1 MREEGEIWEEASGR
15 KFTKVDGKRQQIT
28 KIPPKGFDKCD
39 DCEKLI
45 LKTIDQQTYNR
56 FKKCKYCQIDFEM
69 KLKREDKRSGTTK
82 WEDWVK
88 EQEEKRWEAVLAEY
102 ESEMDGVEMCK
113 ILKGDKRTS
122 HIPFLMLTAKTD
134 IEFEKIGL
142 DVGAWD
148 YIAKPFNTN
157 HLIQK
162 IKNIIETRNHFKS
175 FLFCSIKI

>member
-1 MREEGEIWEEASGR
+1 MGRNIEKVKKLIAGVGGKRTPGVGYTGKTIHMREEGEIWEEASGR

-45 LKTIDQQTYNR
+45 LKTVDQQTYNR

-82 WEDWVK
+82 WKDWVK

-102 ESEMDGVEMCK
+102 ESEMDGVEKSDSPFDDTIATAIGNHEQGLNK
-113 ILKGDKRTS
+113 I
-122 HIPFLMLTAKTD
+122 
-134 IEFEKIGL
+134 
-142 DVGAWD
+142 
-148 YIAKPFNTN
+148 
-157 HLIQK
+157 
-162 IKNIIETRNHFKS
+162 
-175 FLFCSIKI
+175 